1 MPVKP
6 ITLCLLG
13 EEGFKNLTKKKKK
26 EKKKK
31 KASKTWAE
39 AQVRASRLSANPG
52 HAAKLRK

>member
-26 EKKKK
+26 KEEGFK
-31 KASKTWAE
+31 
-39 AQVRASRLSANPG
+39 NMG
-52 HAAKLRK
+52 

>member
-26 EKKKK
+26 KK

-39 AQVRASRLSANPG
+39 AQVRAGRLSANPD

>member
-13 EEGFKNLTKKKKK
+13 EEGFKNLTKKKK
-26 EKKKK
+26 KKKK